1 MLGTLAASPRKGAS
15 MPLPRSTLL
24 AMTVASLLAAGAAP
38 ADVRPAMTPPRAITP
53 CQPKAPG
60 TGAPNASAGRVLAA
74 AEKHLGDTPHPLA
87 HVHTEGTLPHQ
98 GIRDES
104 IAAERDWPLMRQA
117 ALAWR
122 LSADARYLKQVDSYL
137 LAWVG
142 TYRPDFNPIDE
153 TNLDGL
159 IEAYVLTSAG
169 LPASTRDATRG
180 WLRALGEGYIQR
192 ISAFHDPKPGTA
204 TNNWQS
210 HRVKLV
216 TLAAAALGDQAML
229 KTARGL
235 FERQVA
241 DNIRPDGEV
250 IDFAERD
257 ALHYVVYDLQPLVA
271 AALAAKPFGGDWL
284 HYASP
289 EGASLAKALDWLRPY
304 AMGGKTHEEFVHT
317 HVKFDRDREQAGE
330 KGYSGTW
337 DPKSAASLYWLAAA
351 LDPDYLP
358 VARQLSAEPPDWIG
372 ACSYDR

>member
-1 MLGTLAASPRKGAS
+1 MPRALLLFALPLAAIAGHAETPPR
-15 MPLPRSTLL
+15 R
-24 AMTVASLLAAGAAP
+24 
-38 ADVRPAMTPPRAITP
+38 AMTPPRAITL
-53 CQPKAPG
+53 CQPAAPG
-60 TGAPNASAGRVLAA
+60 AGGPNASASRVLAA
-74 AEKHLGDTPHPLA
+74 AAAHLGARPHALA

-122 LSADARYLKQVDSYL
+122 LSADARYLKQVDDDLS
-137 LAWVG
+137 AWVG
-142 TYRPDFNPIDE
+142 TYQPDFNPIDE

-159 IEAYVLTSAG
+159 IDAYVLTSAG
-169 LPASTRDATRG
+169 LPASTRDATRA
-180 WLRALGEGYIQR
+180 WLRKLGEGYIQR
-192 ISAFHDPKPGTA
+192 IAAFHDPKPGTA

-216 TLAAAALGDQAML
+216 TLVAAALGDQAML

-250 IDFAERD
+250 TDFAERD

-317 HVKFDRDREQAGE
+317 HVEFDRDREQAGE

-337 DPKSAASLYWLAAA
+337 DPKSAATLYWLAAA

>member
-1 MLGTLAASPRKGAS
+1 L
-15 MPLPRSTLL
+15 
-24 AMTVASLLAAGAAP
+24 
-38 ADVRPAMTPPRAITP
+38 
-53 CQPKAPG
+53 
-60 TGAPNASAGRVLAA
+60 
-74 AEKHLGDTPHPLA
+74 
-87 HVHTEGTLPHQ
+87 
-98 GIRDES
+98 
-104 IAAERDWPLMRQA
+104 
-117 ALAWR
+117 
-122 LSADARYLKQVDSYL
+122 
-137 LAWVG
+137 
-142 TYRPDFNPIDE
+142 ID
-153 TNLDGL
+153 
-159 IEAYVLTSAG
+159 AYVLTSAG
-169 LPASTRDATRG
+169 LPASTRDATRA
-180 WLRALGEGYIQR
+180 WLRKLGEGYIQR
-192 ISAFHDPKPGTA
+192 IAAFHDPNPDTA

-216 TLAAAALGDQAML
+216 TLVAAALGDQAML

-250 IDFAERD
+250 TDFAERD